1 MQLTIFGYFT
11 QNKKKIFGYFI
22 INVSNMKNFRMVHN
36 FSQLLWRI
44 IILINFLYIFS
55 TIKLMF

>member
-11 QNKKKIFGYFI
+11 QKKKIFGYFI